1 MMRAVLFAFALVFFV
16 GCNNDGLTGSTTING
31 KYTLRTVNG
40 SALPYTIAGS
50 GTNKT
55 EILDDAITLYE
66 GFTYSRSAHSRVTVN
81 GTASDVTTSD
91 AGSYSI
97 FGTSVTLTS
106 GTGGAA
112 TLALISGNSM
122 TISTAGT
129 TYAFRK

>member
-1 MMRAVLFAFALVFFV
+1 MRRLMIAFVVACSVA
-16 GCNNDGLTGSTTING
+16 CNNDGLTGSTTVNG

-40 SALPYTIAGS
+40 SALPYTISGS
-50 GTNKT
+50 GANKT

-106 GTGGAA
+106 GTGGPT
-112 TLALISGNSM
+112 TLALVSGNSM
-122 TISTAGT
+122 TVTTAGL
-129 TYAFRK
+129 TYVFRK

>member
-1 MMRAVLFAFALVFFV
+1 MRRLMIAVVVACSVA
-16 GCNNDGLTGSTTING
+16 CNNDGLTGSTTVNG

-40 SALPYTIAGS
+40 SALPYTISGS
-50 GTNKT
+50 GANKT

-66 GFTYSRSAHSRVTVN
+66 GFTYSRSAHSSVTVN

-106 GTGGAA
+106 GTGGPT
-112 TLALISGNSM
+112 TLALVSGNSM
-122 TISTAGT
+122 TVSTAGL
-129 TYAFRK
+129 TYVFRK

>member
-1 MMRAVLFAFALVFFV
+1 MRRLMIAFVVACSVA
-16 GCNNDGLTGSTTING
+16 CNNDGLTGSTTVNG

-40 SALPYTIAGS
+40 SALPYTISGS
-50 GTNKT
+50 GANKT

-106 GTGGAA
+106 GTGGPA
-112 TLALISGNSM
+112 TLALVSGNSM
-122 TISTAGT
+122 TVSTAGL
-129 TYAFRK
+129 TYVFRK

>member
-1 MMRAVLFAFALVFFV
+1 MRRLMIAFVVACSVA
-16 GCNNDGLTGSTTING
+16 CNNDGLTGSTTVNG

-40 SALPYTIAGS
+40 SALPYTISGS
-50 GTNKT
+50 GANKT
-55 EILDDAITLYE
+55 EILDDGITLYE

-106 GTGGAA
+106 GTGGPT
-112 TLALISGNSM
+112 TLALVSGNSM
-122 TISTAGT
+122 TVTTAGL
-129 TYAFRK
+129 TYVFRK